1 MSKQKYAYTV
11 SIEAETEPE
20 AQTKMKAATTLFK
33 HLSSKELSRLAD
45 VVEKEPNK
53 VRMAKGFLGL

>member
-20 AQTKMKAATTLFK
+20 AQAKIKAATTLFK